1 MFFRT
6 LFVTLVAACMSAVNA
21 AKDLPDRFSW
31 EALEKKLQ
39 IPIKLEMKNLGDDA
53 PDVESEF
60 KKEEQHG
67 TQVFKDQAM
76 HFANE
81 MMEIAKEADREEQG
95 FQTKGSHL
103 VPHMKKIEVDI
114 RPLAF

>member
-21 AKDLPDRFSW
+21 AKDFPDRFSW

-39 IPIKLEMKNLGDDA
+39 IPVKLEMKTLGDDA

-81 MMEIAKEADREEQG
+81 MMEIAKEADREEHG
-95 FQTKGSHL
+95 FQTKGTHL

-114 RPLAF
+114 KPLAF